1 MDVGR
6 VGKEA
11 QPVRIQHE
19 VVHVRVCV
27 TWDVACVARIPV
39 LKLGAPSVC
48 VLLIDD
54 MLDVFAVFLDLIGH

>member
-1 MDVGR
+1 VDVGR

-11 QPVRIQHE
+11 RSVRIQHE
-19 VVHVRVCV
+19 VVRVCV